1 MGFKIASIICLVFLL
16 ILSVNAIEDEENDY
30 LPLTGIL
37 FVIIVFIPLLY
48 VVLH

>member
-16 ILSVNAIEDEENDY
+16 ILSVNALDNEENDY

-37 FVIIVFIPLLY
+37 FIVIVFTPLLY
-48 VVLH
+48 VILH